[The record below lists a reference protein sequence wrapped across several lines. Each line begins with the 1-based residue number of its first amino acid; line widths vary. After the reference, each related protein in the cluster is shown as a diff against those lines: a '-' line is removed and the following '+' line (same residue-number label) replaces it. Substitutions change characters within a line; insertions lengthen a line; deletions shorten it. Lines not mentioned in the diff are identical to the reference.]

1 MAKGKL
7 RKLFTTEQIQA
18 ALTTNNGNC
27 KKAAKVLGDSLGVNI
42 SRQTVEYWKLHINTP
57 NSNGVVPVGTGK
69 IDQVIRQ
76 SMTLRKPTLSDDD
89 KQGDYNDRV
98 TNNSRILIIPD
109 LHAPY
114 EHKDTLEF
122 LTDVAAKI
130 KPTRVISLGDETDGH
145 AISFHDSD
153 PNLDSAGVELEK
165 AKVFLGKLA
174 RVFPVVDV
182 CHSNHGSL
190 IYRRTNKAGL
200 PVQYIKTYRDVL
212 FPDGSGDG
220 WSWHEKISLI
230 LPNGDKCIIQ
240 HQSSGDI
247 LSNAAHERANIVQ
260 GHEHG
265 QFKIDYRSSTSAL
278 YWAMIS
284 GCLVDKESLAF
295 AYGKLFPKKPIIGC
309 SAIIDSQPV
318 LIPMP
323 LDSNGRYTGE
333 LNGVFV

>member
-7 RKLFTTEQIQA
+7 RKLFTTAQIQD
-18 ALTTNNGNC
+18 ALSSNNNNC
-27 KKAAKVLGDSLGVNI
+27 KKAAKELSKLVGVDI
-42 SRQTVEYWKLHINTP
+42 SRQTVEYWRLHISNP
-57 NSNGVVPVGTGK
+57 NKNGTIPVGTSK
-69 IDQVIRQ
+69 IDRDIREN
-76 SMTLRKPTLSDDD
+76 MVLRTPKLSDDD
-89 KQGDYNDRV
+89 KLEAVEQ
-98 TNNSRILIIPD
+98 TNERILIIPD

-114 EHKDTLEF
+114 QHKDTLEF
-122 LTDVAAKI
+122 LIDVAAKI
-130 KPTRVISLGDETDGH
+130 QPTRVISLGDETDGH

-165 AKVFLGKLA
+165 AKLFLGKLA

-212 FPDGSGDG
+212 FPNGEGDG
-220 WSWHEKISLI
+220 WSWHEKISTV
-230 LPNGDKCIIQ
+230 LPNGDKCIFQ

-247 LSNAAHERANIVQ
+247 LSNAAHERANIIQ

-265 QFKIDYRSSTSAL
+265 QFKIDYRSSSSAL

-284 GCLVDKESLAF
+284 GCLVDRESLAF
-295 AYGKLFPKKPIIGC
+295 AYGKLFPKKPIIGV

-323 LDSNGRYTGE
+323 LDSNGRYTGK